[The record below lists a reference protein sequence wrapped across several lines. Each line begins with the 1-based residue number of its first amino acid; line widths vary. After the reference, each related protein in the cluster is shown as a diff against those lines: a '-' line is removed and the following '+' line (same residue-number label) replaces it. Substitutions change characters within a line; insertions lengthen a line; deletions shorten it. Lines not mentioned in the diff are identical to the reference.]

1 MIASRENSFPSEP
14 FSRGDHC
21 LPRAVELETAS
32 SAGISVRIAELRR
45 MAFLLALSPAHG
57 RLAGGG
63 ERPLHRICM
72 RQDRLILTICSMRI
86 GVGLQPTGLTHGKAP
101 GGGPILQVGISCHV
115 RIRLPATSDRQFSS
129 RAASQR
135 ER

>member
-1 MIASRENSFPSEP
+1 
-14 FSRGDHC
+14 
-21 LPRAVELETAS
+21 
-32 SAGISVRIAELRR
+32 
-45 MAFLLALSPAHG
+45 
-57 RLAGGG
+57 
-63 ERPLHRICM
+63 
-72 RQDRLILTICSMRI
+72 MRI

-135 ER
+135 ERRMVLTGLLVPGKPFQDAGRKTTPSNGSPVVTKRQSAMISLRASATIMVLRVPLRLSAVPRYHIASAL